1 MEKLKIKIVRE
12 GAQIPVRATDGSA
25 GYDLKACIT
34 EDLLLLPG
42 ETKMIPTG
50 IAIQLASNQYVGL
63 LFSRSSIAVKYGQI
77 QPNAVGVIDSD
88 YRGEIMVALKNTST
102 EGYTIR
108 KGDRIAQLVI
118 VPVAL
123 PEVEV
128 CDELEESARGTGG
141 FGSTGR

>member
-12 GAQIPVRATDGSA
+12 GADVPVRATDGSA

-34 EDLLLLPG
+34 EDLLLLPK

>member
-12 GAQIPVRATDGSA
+12 GADVPVRATDGSA

-88 YRGEIMVALKNTST
+88 YRGEIMVALKNMST
-102 EGYTIR
+102 EGYTIH

-118 VPVAL
+118 VPVSL

>member
-12 GAQIPVRATDGSA
+12 GADVPVRATDGSA
-25 GYDLKACIT
+25 GYDLKACIE
-34 EDLLLLPG
+34 EDLLLLLG

>member
-1 MEKLKIKIVRE
+1 MEKLKIKIVQE
-12 GAQIPVRATDGSA
+12 GAEVPVRATDGSA

-34 EDLLLLPG
+34 EDLLLFPG

-63 LFSRSSIAVKYGQI
+63 LFSRSSIAVKHGQI

-102 EGYTIR
+102 EGYTIH

-118 VPVAL
+118 VPVSL

>member
-42 ETKMIPTG
+42 ETKMISTG

-88 YRGEIMVALKNTST
+88 YRGEIMVALKNMST
-102 EGYTIR
+102 EGYTIH

-118 VPVAL
+118 VPVSL

>member
-12 GAQIPVRATDGSA
+12 GADVPVRATDGSA

-34 EDLLLLPG
+34 EDLFLLPG

-50 IAIQLASNQYVGL
+50 VAMQLASNQYVGL

-118 VPVAL
+118 VPVSL